1 MQMLLLG
8 RNLTELFDKNAVSPI
23 GLTAGATADLLASRM
38 LHKVHLNLVAAQKN
52 HQKLLLPNI

>member
-1 MQMLLLG
+1 MQ
-8 RNLTELFDKNAVSPI
+8 FPPI